1 MARQDTENLFRRYK
15 NQVTTIKTISGGLYK
30 GRIVEVTNDYV
41 AIPIAKQTNQHS
53 SCLTRSSRCLSMMFL
68 PNPDF

>member
-1 MARQDTENLFRRYK
+1 MGRQDTENLFRRYK

-41 AIPIAKQTNQHS
+41 AIADHETDESTFVLFNSIESVLVEDVP
-53 SCLTRSSRCLSMMFL
+53 TR
-68 PNPDF
+68 P

>member
-15 NQVTTIKTISGGLYK
+15 NQFATIKMTSGGLYK

-41 AIPIAKQTNQHS
+41 AIAERDSEECTFVLFNSIESVVVQELPTN
-53 SCLTRSSRCLSMMFL
+53 
-68 PNPDF
+68 P

>member
-15 NQVTTIKTISGGLYK
+15 NQFATIKTTSGGLYK

-41 AIPIAKQTNQHS
+41 AIADRDSDESTFVLFNSIESVVVQDQPTS
-53 SCLTRSSRCLSMMFL
+53 T
-68 PNPDF
+68 

>member
-15 NQVTTIKTISGGLYK
+15 NQFTTIKTTSGGLYK

-41 AIPIAKQTNQHS
+41 AISENESEGSTFVLFNSIESVVVDDVP
-53 SCLTRSSRCLSMMFL
+53 
-68 PNPDF
+68 PNS